1 MTRLSA
7 TDVRCAIFA
16 SALQQSD
23 CPSADM
29 VAAAI
34 DTAVA
39 NLGLIGCRC
48 RVAQEF
54 GDHPEAAWE
63 RMQWAGELTG
73 GEEATALGQQPAG
86 FDVTA

>member
-1 MTRLSA
+1 MTHLSA

-23 CPSADM
+23 HPSADM

-34 DTAVA
+34 GTVLAD
-39 NLGLIGCRC
+39 LGLTGCRC
-48 RVAQEF
+48 RMAQEF
-54 GDHPEAAWE
+54 GDHPESAWE

-73 GEEATALGQQPAG
+73 SEAAVPLDQQTAGL
-86 FDVTA
+86 DVIA

>member
-1 MTRLSA
+1 MTRLSV

-23 CPSADM
+23 HPSADM

-34 DTAVA
+34 DTVLTD
-39 NLGLIGCRC
+39 LGLGGCRC
-48 RVAQEF
+48 RMAQEF
-54 GDHPEAAWE
+54 GDHPDAAWE

-73 GEEATALGQQPAG
+73 SERASGHDQQAGLGVIA
-86 FDVTA
+86 

>member
-1 MTRLSA
+1 MTYLSV

-23 CPSADM
+23 HPSPDM

-34 DTAVA
+34 TAVLA
-39 NLGLIGCRC
+39 DLGLIGCRC
-48 RVAQEF
+48 RMAQEF
-54 GDHPEAAWE
+54 GDHPDAAWE

-73 GEEATALGQQPAG
+73 SEDANAL
-86 FDVTA
+86 DVIA